1 MSNAPQP
8 RRGHQLLPHTADL
21 IVEAWGE
28 TFQTCVEEAVHGLV
42 TSFAEL
48 DAAAAEQ
55 MTMTSYAIPAA
66 AREEQLLL
74 ALEEVV
80 YLLDVQGTVPATV
93 QAVGTPDGGLTVELG
108 LVPVAVE
115 QVVGPAPKAITR
127 HGMRLTVQDGTWRV
141 AVTVD
146 V

>member
-1 MSNAPQP
+1 MRQTPQP
-8 RRGHQLLPHTADL
+8 RHGHQLLPHTADL

-28 TFQTCVEEAVHGLV
+28 TFPACVEEAMCGLV
-42 TSFAEL
+42 TSFAEC
-48 DAAAAEQ
+48 DAAAVEQ
-55 MTMTSYAIPAA
+55 MTRYAIPAA

-80 YLLDVQGTVPATV
+80 YLLDVQGAVPATV
-93 QAVGTPDGGLTVELG
+93 RAADTPDGGLTVDLG
-108 LVPVAVE
+108 LVTVAAA

-127 HGMRLTVQDGTWRV
+127 HGLRLTVQDGSWHVT
-141 AVTVD
+141 VTVD